1 VKRGIE
7 RRLKKL
13 EEKAGKQRELT
24 LEMILDEVNRKDKA
38 IRLLE
43 EADAAGHEGPFSR
56 SFNKS
61 NQGDR
66 D

>member
-1 VKRGIE
+1 MKTGIE

-24 LEMILDEVNRKDKA
+24 LEMILDEVNRKAEA

-43 EADAAGHEGPFSR
+43 EADAAGYEGPC
-56 SFNKS
+56 FNKS
-61 NQGDR
+61 NQDDR
-66 D
+66 DQS